1 MIGNL
6 IGCLFVLFILFGL
19 LCNLT
24 GDENKGTQIIN
35 NCVTA
40 IVIYAMIIVIFSAK
54 NSEVIKLNIPFWNGV
69 VKYGTLKN
77 YLNASAGG
85 FALDF
90 VQLVTLV
97 LLINWVSNIMSFD
110 KAGFVGILT
119 SKFIIVFIG
128 ILIYGFVMHF
138 IEKNIFFKWVVYVV
152 ECIITGGNYNG
163 DKTRGLCERLH
174 IRLIKAIKYRK
185 GYNSLYII
193 IYCYSGIYVY
203 YGFAI

>member
-69 VKYGTLKN
+69 ETKKKPKTK
-77 YLNASAGG
+77 
-85 FALDF
+85 
-90 VQLVTLV
+90 
-97 LLINWVSNIMSFD
+97 
-110 KAGFVGILT
+110 
-119 SKFIIVFIG
+119 
-128 ILIYGFVMHF
+128 
-138 IEKNIFFKWVVYVV
+138 KNIFKEV
-152 ECIITGGNYNG
+152 NLNG
-163 DKTRGLCERLH
+163 
-174 IRLIKAIKYRK
+174 I
-185 GYNSLYII
+185 
-193 IYCYSGIYVY
+193 
-203 YGFAI
+203 

>member
-152 ECIITGGNYNG
+152 ECIITGGSIVVTPLLII
-163 DKTRGLCERLH
+163 KTIE
-174 IRLIKAIKYRK
+174 
-185 GYNSLYII
+185 S
-193 IYCYSGIYVY
+193 IY
-203 YGFAI
+203 